1 MSINQTNPY
10 DIDAHIAEIYDRLE
24 AGLEDVELLRSLIG
38 TGPRLR
44 ILEPFCGTGRIL
56 IPLAQDGHR
65 LVGLDAAQ
73 GMLDFAREKLRRLP
87 QPVRSRIV
95 LRHLD
100 VASLAWPQGFDLVI
114 LGNNCLYELATA
126 EEQEACLQSAAQ
138 ALRPGGRLYLDND
151 HMEGDLDPSWQE
163 PGPAL
168 AFPTGL
174 CADGTYLESTLETV
188 WSDAGRR
195 LVRLCRRTKAV
206 FPDGRTVE
214 KEYIQQKH
222 PVSEAEIRA
231 WLTAC
236 GFTITGLFGDHAGS
250 PYQPESIRAI
260 AWAQK
265 ME

>member
-1 MSINQTNPY
+1 MDS
-10 DIDAHIAEIYDRLE
+10 
-24 AGLEDVELLRSLIG
+24 
-38 TGPRLR
+38 
-44 ILEPFCGTGRIL
+44 
-56 IPLAQDGHR
+56 
-65 LVGLDAAQ
+65 AQ
-73 GMLDFAREKLRRLP
+73 GMLDLARKKLHRLP

-100 VASLAWPQGFDLVI
+100 VAGEAWPQGFDLVI

-138 ALRPGGRLYLDND
+138 ALRPGGCLYLDND

-174 CADGTYLESTLETV
+174 CADGTYLESTLETI
-188 WSDAGRR
+188 WFEAGRR
-195 LVRLCRRTKAV
+195 LVRLRRHTKAV
-206 FPDGRTVE
+206 FTDGRTVE
-214 KEYIQQKH
+214 MEYIQQKH
-222 PVSEAEIRA
+222 PVSVVEIRA
-231 WLTAC
+231 WLTAS
-236 GFTITGLFGDHAGS
+236 GFALKGLFGDHAGN
-250 PYQPESIRAI
+250 PYQPESVRAI